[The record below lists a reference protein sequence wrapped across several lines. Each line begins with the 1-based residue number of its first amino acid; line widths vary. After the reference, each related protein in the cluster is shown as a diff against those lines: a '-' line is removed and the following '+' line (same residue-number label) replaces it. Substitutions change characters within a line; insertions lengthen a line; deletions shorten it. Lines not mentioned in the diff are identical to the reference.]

1 MNYFKTFVSASLAAA
16 TLSGCQKEQPEKTN
30 ILFILVDDMQSDAIA
45 ALGNRDTYTPN
56 IDRLINGGMVFTRTY
71 TNGALCGAL
80 SMPSRAMLMT
90 GRGVFEVQSDGMKI
104 PSSQVTLPEHLRKN
118 GYRTFATGKWHADR
132 ASFARSFSEGENI
145 FFGGM
150 HPYEQNGH
158 CAPRLHHFDP
168 SGKYEEEAFVGQNF
182 SSEMYADAAVDFL
195 KSTEEDERPF
205 MAFVS
210 FTSPHDPRNALPD
223 YGKKYS
229 PADLSVPD
237 NFLPE
242 HPFDN
247 GELNI
252 RDEQL
257 LPTPRTPEQLKKEL
271 SLYYGMVS
279 EVDLQIGRVLDALEE
294 SGNLDHTIVVFASDN
309 GLAMGQNGLIGKQ
322 SLYEHSV
329 GVPMA
334 IVTPEG
340 LSAGKRS
347 EALCYL
353 YDLYPTLCEL
363 VQVETPASVTGKSLV
378 PVLEGKEKDV
388 RDCVFL
394 AYSNQQRAV
403 VSGDYKYII
412 YNVEGKIT
420 EQLFN
425 LKQDP
430 GELVNLAAVEVEK
443 KEELHKLLQQ
453 QMKENHDFCDLSKPL
468 WWKDGHKLTWDE
480 LINLYVFE

>member
-1 MNYFKTFVSASLAAA
+1 
-16 TLSGCQKEQPEKTN
+16 
-30 ILFILVDDMQSDAIA
+30 
-45 ALGNRDTYTPN
+45 
-56 IDRLINGGMVFTRTY
+56 
-71 TNGALCGAL
+71 
-80 SMPSRAMLMT
+80 
-90 GRGVFEVQSDGMKI
+90 
-104 PSSQVTLPEHLRKN
+104 
-118 GYRTFATGKWHADR
+118 
-132 ASFARSFSEGENI
+132 
-145 FFGGM
+145 
-150 HPYEQNGH
+150 
-158 CAPRLHHFDP
+158 
-168 SGKYEEEAFVGQNF
+168 
-182 SSEMYADAAVDFL
+182 
-195 KSTEEDERPF
+195 
-205 MAFVS
+205 
-210 FTSPHDPRNALPD
+210 
-223 YGKKYS
+223 
-229 PADLSVPD
+229 
-237 NFLPE
+237 
-242 HPFDN
+242 
-247 GELNI
+247 
-252 RDEQL
+252 
-257 LPTPRTPEQLKKEL
+257 
-271 SLYYGMVS
+271 
-279 EVDLQIGRVLDALEE
+279 
-294 SGNLDHTIVVFASDN
+294 
-309 GLAMGQNGLIGKQ
+309 
-322 SLYEHSV
+322 
-329 GVPMA
+329 MA

-378 PVLEGKEKDV
+378 PVLEGEEKDV

-453 QMKENHDFCDLSKPL
+453 QMKENHDFCDLSQSL

>member
-1 MNYFKTFVSASLAAA
+1 
-16 TLSGCQKEQPEKTN
+16 
-30 ILFILVDDMQSDAIA
+30 
-45 ALGNRDTYTPN
+45 
-56 IDRLINGGMVFTRTY
+56 
-71 TNGALCGAL
+71 
-80 SMPSRAMLMT
+80 
-90 GRGVFEVQSDGMKI
+90 
-104 PSSQVTLPEHLRKN
+104 
-118 GYRTFATGKWHADR
+118 
-132 ASFARSFSEGENI
+132 
-145 FFGGM
+145 M
-150 HPYEQNGH
+150 HPYEENGH
-158 CAPRLHHFDP
+158 CEPRLHHFDP
-168 SGKYEEEAFVGQNF
+168 DGKYDDPPFVGQNF
-182 SSEMYADAAVDFL
+182 SSKMYADAAISFL
-195 KSTEEDERPF
+195 KTTEHCNQPF

-210 FTSPHDPRNALPD
+210 FTSPHDPRNVLPD

-229 PADLSVPD
+229 PAELSVPD

-252 RDEQL
+252 RDELL
-257 LPTPRTPEQLKKEL
+257 LPVPRTTEQLKKEL

-279 EVDLQIGRVLDALEE
+279 EVDFQIGRVMEALAE
-294 SGNLDHTIVVFASDN
+294 SGNMDNTIIVFASDN

-334 IVTPEG
+334 IITPDG
-340 LSAGKRS
+340 LSSGKCS
-347 EALCYL
+347 DALCYL
-353 YDLYPTLCEL
+353 YDLYPTLCDL
-363 VQVETPASVTGKSLV
+363 IGLDVPASVTGKSLK
-378 PVLEGKEKDV
+378 PVMEGKLEQI
-388 RDCVFL
+388 REQVFL

-420 EQLFN
+420 EQLFD

-430 GELVNLAAVEVEK
+430 GELVNLADELVDK
-443 KEELHKLLQQ
+443 KNELHGLLME
-453 QMKENHDFCDLSKPL
+453 QMAKNHDFCDLAQPL

>member
-1 MNYFKTFVSASLAAA
+1 
-16 TLSGCQKEQPEKTN
+16 
-30 ILFILVDDMQSDAIA
+30 
-45 ALGNRDTYTPN
+45 
-56 IDRLINGGMVFTRTY
+56 
-71 TNGALCGAL
+71 
-80 SMPSRAMLMT
+80 
-90 GRGVFEVQSDGMKI
+90 
-104 PSSQVTLPEHLRKN
+104 
-118 GYRTFATGKWHADR
+118 
-132 ASFARSFSEGENI
+132 
-145 FFGGM
+145 M

-158 CAPRLHHFDP
+158 CAPRLYHFDP

-378 PVLEGKEKDV
+378 PVLEGEEKDV

-453 QMKENHDFCDLSKPL
+453 QMKENHDFCDLSQSL